1 MSELVLITGGFPY
14 GKGETF
20 LEIELTFLADKF
32 ENITLLAINP
42 RARVARKTPENCS
55 VISLD
60 THLNVISKFKSLR
73 YLFSRQFRQEMKVIR
88 NTYKLKLNKS
98 IVATILLS
106 LFKAHKIQKV
116 LSEQI
121 RSKKTVFYSYWT
133 DDAAIALA
141 LLKQRHPDVKT
152 VCRVHG
158 WDLYFHRHP
167 FTYLPLRHYVSEQM
181 NAIFPVSA
189 IGKSY
194 IVDHWKIKE
203 TNKVITERLG
213 VEAQQKL
220 TPSAGFKVVSCSNLI
235 PLKRIHLVIEA
246 LAQIKD
252 KKIKWIH
259 FGEGQEKEHL
269 IELAKKKLDV
279 NITWEFKGAIPN
291 ADLLNWYKQ
300 NRPTVFINV
309 SESEGIPV
317 SIMEAMSFG
326 IPCIA
331 TDVGGVS
338 EIVNNE
344 NGVLLSADARI
355 EAIIEAILLFMEKK
369 QQEQRSRN
377 SYLTWE
383 SNYNAQINYSS
394 FVEEIAAL

>member
-1 MSELVLITGGFPY
+1 MRELVLITGGFPF
-14 GKGETF
+14 GKGEPF
-20 LEIELTFLADKF
+20 LETELPFLAEKF
-32 ENITLLAINP
+32 ERITLVSINP
-42 RARVARKTPENCS
+42 RDGVERKTPENCS
-55 VISLD
+55 AMTLD

-73 YLFSRQFRQEMKVIR
+73 YLFSSLFRQEMKIIR
-88 NTYKLKLNKS
+88 NTYNLKLNKS
-98 IVATILLS
+98 IITTILLS

-121 RSKKTVFYSYWT
+121 RSKQTVFYSYWT

-141 LLKQRHPDVKT
+141 LLKQKHPDVKT
-152 VCRVHG
+152 VCRAHR
-158 WDLYFHRHP
+158 WDLYFHVNP
-167 FTYLPLRHYVSEQM
+167 LKYLPLRHFISEQM
-181 NAIFPVSA
+181 NAIYPVST

-203 TNKVITERLG
+203 PNNIITARLG
-213 VEAQQKL
+213 AKPQQKMA
-220 TPSAGFKVVSCSNLI
+220 PSKEFMVASCSNLI
-235 PLKRIHLVIEA
+235 PLKRVHLIIEA
-246 LAQIKD
+246 LAQIKHI
-252 KKIKWIH
+252 KIKWIH
-259 FGEGQEKEHL
+259 FGEGQEKERL
-269 IELAKKKLDV
+269 IELAKKKLGANV
-279 NITWEFKGAIPN
+279 IWEFKGAIPN
-291 ADLLNWYKQ
+291 ADLLDWYKQ

-331 TDVGGVS
+331 TDVGGAS

-355 EAIIEAILLFMEKK
+355 KAIKEAILYFMDEK
-369 QQEQRSRN
+369 QREQRSRN
-377 SYLTWE
+377 AYMTWE
-383 SNYNAQINYSS
+383 SNYNAQINYPL